1 MKYLVLTLSLFAGIS
16 AFGQVK
22 VTQGSNSPQFALS
35 KQPVFTS
42 FGTNTADYFVIR
54 RTEHMEKINTLIT
67 ADKSGNLTSNEI
79 HINKGVFNN
88 MTEVN
93 NLLVVGNTPVAF
105 VENHN
110 KDAGKNTYTARTID
124 NNGNVNA
131 TGVTVGAID
140 FIKMNNPGDWYAALT
155 PDKKHV
161 AVIAK
166 APYEK
171 NQPEQFKYFILDETL
186 KEVSKGQFSF
196 AGNTK
201 EIGVFNFLASDK
213 GDLYIVSEDFD
224 KTYKLPVL
232 YKYSQGGQPMIIPV
246 MMADPDLKNLSYTA
260 KVNPAGDL
268 VIAGYMQKRK
278 TFTAGDVQ
286 ATGTYL
292 FNSAKPNEVKT
303 FNFDKPVTNL
313 TARNIIYN
321 GDTFFLVGEQYK
333 ADKQQRSMGMGI
345 PSAAS
350 AMSMLEAPYDYT
362 HQDIMVTGFTNEFT
376 KKFEMPLSRKW
387 TAHEF
392 DQDLMVASGI
402 INNKLALVYNDE
414 YGKYIDDK
422 YRRYTKLPV
431 AVLITND
438 GLMENP
444 VTFAN
449 ELAVK
454 VSTYTLYP
462 QFFSANNGRLVLLS
476 GNAQSVKTNTFQ

>member
-1 MKYLVLTLSLFAGIS
+1 MPAKT
-16 AFGQVK
+16 
-22 VTQGSNSPQFALS
+22 P
-35 KQPVFTS
+35 
-42 FGTNTADYFVIR
+42 IR
-54 RTEHMEKINTLIT
+54 
-67 ADKSGNLTSNEI
+67 
-79 HINKGVFNN
+79 
-88 MTEVN
+88 
-93 NLLVVGNTPVAF
+93 
-105 VENHN
+105 
-110 KDAGKNTYTARTID
+110 ARTID
-124 NNGNVNA
+124 RPGRQCKRHSVLPI
-131 TGVTVGAID
+131 GSMD
-140 FIKMNNPGDWYAALT
+140 FVKMSIAGDWYATLT

-161 AVIAK
+161 AVIGK
-166 APYEK
+166 SPYEK
-171 NQPEQFKYFILDETL
+171 ITPEQFVYFLLDENL
-186 KEVSKGQFSF
+186 KQVSKGQFSF

-201 EIGVFNFLASDK
+201 ANRCVNSFIASDK
-213 GDLYIVSEDFD
+213 GDMYIVSEDYD
-224 KTYKLPVL
+224 KSYKLPVL

-246 MMADPDLKNLSYTA
+246 MMADPDLKNLNYIAS
-260 KVNPAGDL
+260 VNPAGDL
-268 VIAGYMQKRK
+268 VIAGYIQKTQNLLQLAIR
-278 TFTAGDVQ
+278 
-286 ATGTYL
+286 TGNSGAYL
-292 FNSAKPNEVKT
+292 FNRQSRTRLKP
-303 FNFDKPVTNL
+303 FSFDKPVTNL